1 MDWVGYRE
9 NWRWMSFPP
18 EDDGSEDD
26 GDGNQNEDLHI
37 Y

>member
-18 EDDGSEDD
+18 RMTGSEDD
-26 GDGNQNEDLHI
+26 GDGTKTKTDI